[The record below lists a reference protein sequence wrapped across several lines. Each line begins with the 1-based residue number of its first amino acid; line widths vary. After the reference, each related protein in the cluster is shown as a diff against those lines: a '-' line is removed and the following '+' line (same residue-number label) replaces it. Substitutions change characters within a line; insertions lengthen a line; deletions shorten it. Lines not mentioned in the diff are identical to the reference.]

1 MNIKF
6 IVEGMEEAG
15 SPALEELVRREKD
28 RFFSGVDYIVISDNL
43 WISQRKPALIYG
55 TRGNS
60 YFTVE
65 VPANLGVCREEASRG
80 SEWKAESALESRGL
94 PRVPDA
100 WPWGLQSS
108 WPPGGWCK
116 PPRALSRCASCLF
129 LGGGLGGVGGDP
141 QAKRLGPAATWSGG
155 GDSSPTLGVTTGQ
168 DRSGRP
174 DSSRR
179 ALSCPSPRPAWTPG
193 CARGAVQAP

>member
-80 SEWKAESALESRGL
+80 SEWKAESALESR
-94 PRVPDA
+94 VC
-100 WPWGLQSS
+100 
-108 WPPGGWCK
+108 PGCQTRGPGAC
-116 PPRALSRCASCLF
+116 RALGPQ
-129 LGGGLGGVGGDP
+129 GGG
-141 QAKRLGPAATWSGG
+141 ASRL
-155 GDSSPTLGVTTGQ
+155 
-168 DRSGRP
+168 RH
-174 DSSRR
+174 
-179 ALSCPSPRPAWTPG
+179 
-193 CARGAVQAP
+193 